1 MVKSQFLST
10 SSADSIQKAAEQ
22 LKAGHL
28 VAFPTET
35 VYGLGA
41 DASNE
46 EAVKRIYEVKGR
58 PTNHPLIIHV
68 SSINGL
74 EVWAQN
80 IPEYAVILARAFW
93 PGPMTLIL
101 NRKDIAKDFITGSQD
116 SVGIRVPSDPI
127 ALELL
132 SRFETL
138 GGLGIAA
145 PSANR
150 FGQVSPTSSKDVQ
163 DEIGRYLSESDLIL
177 EGGQSEI
184 GIESTIIDCSKK
196 NPIIMR
202 PGAITASMI
211 HSVIEVDLLDPES
224 SELRVSGNLEKH
236 YAPNAKVIINQ
247 TPTAGQAYIA
257 LSRYTTPD
265 NVYRIS
271 SPANVDEF
279 VRNIYASMRKAD
291 ELGFTE
297 LVIEVPEGQGIEIAL
312 QDRLRKAS
320 NGRRALR
327 I

>member
-10 SSADSIQKAAEQ
+10 CSADSIQKAAEQ

-74 EVWAQN
+74 AVWAQN

-101 NRKDIAKDFITGSQD
+101 NRKNIAKDFITGSQD

-138 GGLGIAA
+138 GGHGIAA

-150 FGQVSPTSSKDVQ
+150 FGRISPTSSKDVQ
-163 DEIGRYLSESDLIL
+163 DEIGRYLSDNDLIL

-184 GIESTIIDCSKK
+184 GIESTIIDCRNK

-211 HSVIEVDLLDPES
+211 DSVIEVDLLNPET
-224 SELRVSGNLEKH
+224 SELRVSGSLKKH

-247 TPTAGQAYIA
+247 TPTAGQAYVA
-257 LSRYTTPD
+257 LSRYGTPD
-265 NVYRIS
+265 DVYRIS

-279 VRNIYASMRKAD
+279 ARNIYASMRKAD

-320 NGRRALR
+320 NGR
-327 I
+327 

>member
-1 MVKSQFLST
+1 MNNSEFPPAY
-10 SSADSIQKAAEQ
+10 SAATIHKAAEQ

-80 IPEYAVILARAFW
+80 IPDYAVNLARVFW
-93 PGPMTLIL
+93 PGPMTLIF

-150 FGQVSPTSSKDVQ
+150 FGQVSPTSSKDVEE
-163 DEIGRYLSESDLIL
+163 EIGRYLSDNDLIL

-184 GIESTIIDCSKK
+184 GIESTIIDCRNE
-196 NPIIMR
+196 NPIILR
-202 PGAITASMI
+202 PGAITAPMI
-211 HSVIEVDLLDPES
+211 DSVIEVDLMNPEIF
-224 SELRVSGNLEKH
+224 EIHVSGNLEKH
-236 YAPNAKVIINQ
+236 YAPNAKVKINQ

-257 LSRYTTPD
+257 LSRYMTPD

-271 SPANVDEF
+271 SPANVYEF
-279 VRNIYASMRKAD
+279 ARNIYASMRKAD

-312 QDRLRKAS
+312 QDRLRKAA
-320 NGRRALR
+320 NGR
-327 I
+327 

>member
-10 SSADSIQKAAEQ
+10 CSADSIQKAAEQ

-80 IPEYAVILARAFW
+80 ISEYAVILARAFW

-116 SVGIRVPSDPI
+116 SVGIRVPRDRI

-150 FGQVSPTSSKDVQ
+150 FGRISPTSSKDVQ
-163 DEIGRYLSESDLIL
+163 DEIGRYLSENDLIL

-184 GIESTIIDCSKK
+184 GIESTIIDCRNK

-202 PGAITASMI
+202 PGAITVSMI
-211 HSVIEVDLLDPES
+211 DSVIEVDLLNPET
-224 SELRVSGNLEKH
+224 SELRVSGNLKKH

-247 TPTAGQAYIA
+247 TPTAGQAYVA
-257 LSRYTTPD
+257 LSRYGTPD
-265 NVYRIS
+265 DVYRIS

-279 VRNIYASMRKAD
+279 ARNIYAAMRKAD

-320 NGRRALR
+320 NGR
-327 I
+327 

>member
-1 MVKSQFLST
+1 MVKPQFLST
-10 SSADSIQKAAEQ
+10 CSADSIQKAAEQ

-80 IPEYAVILARAFW
+80 IPEYALILARTFW

-150 FGQVSPTSSKDVQ
+150 FGQVSPTSSKDVK
-163 DEIGRYLSESDLIL
+163 DEIGRYLSDHDLIL

-184 GIESTIIDCSKK
+184 GIESTIIDCRNK

-211 HSVIEVDLLDPES
+211 DSVIEVDLLNPET
-224 SELRVSGNLEKH
+224 SELRMSGNLKKH

-247 TPTAGQAYIA
+247 TPTAGQAYVA

-279 VRNIYASMRKAD
+279 ARNIYASMRKAD

-312 QDRLRKAS
+312 QDRLSKAS
-320 NGRRALR
+320 NGR
-327 I
+327 

>member
-10 SSADSIQKAAEQ
+10 CSADSIQKAAEQ

-101 NRKDIAKDFITGSQD
+101 NRKNIAKDFITGSQD

-184 GIESTIIDCSKK
+184 GIESTIIDCRNE
-196 NPIIMR
+196 NPIILR
-202 PGAITASMI
+202 PGAITAPMI
-211 HSVIEVDLLDPES
+211 DSVIEVDLKNPEA
-224 SELRVSGNLEKH
+224 SEIRVSGNLEKH
-236 YAPNAKVIINQ
+236 YAPNAKIKINQ

-257 LSRYTTPD
+257 LSRYMTPD

-279 VRNIYASMRKAD
+279 ARNIYASMRKAD
-291 ELGFTE
+291 ELGFAE

-320 NGRRALR
+320 NGR
-327 I
+327 

>member
-10 SSADSIQKAAEQ
+10 CSVDTIQKAAEQ

-46 EAVKRIYEVKGR
+46 QAVKRIYEVKGR

-80 IPEYAVILARAFW
+80 IPEYAVNLARAFW

-163 DEIGRYLSESDLIL
+163 DEIGAYLAPEDLIL
-177 EGGQSEI
+177 EGGLSYV
-184 GIESTIIDCSKK
+184 GIESTIIDCR
-196 NPIIMR
+196 NAGPVILR
-202 PGAITASMI
+202 PGAITAAMI
-211 HSVIEVDLLDPES
+211 NLVIKGDLVTIQTADI
-224 SELRVSGNLEKH
+224 RVSGALDRH
-236 YAPNAKVIINQ
+236 YAPNAKVIVNEI
-247 TPTAGQAYIA
+247 PRYGQAFMA
-257 LSRYTTPD
+257 LSDVPTPEG
-265 NVYRIS
+265 VRRIS
-271 SPANVDEF
+271 SPIDIAEF
-279 VRNIYASMRKAD
+279 ARNLYSVMRKAD
-291 ELGFTE
+291 DLGYSE
-297 LVIEVPEGQGIEIAL
+297 LVVQLPEGQGIEIAL
-312 QDRLRKAS
+312 LDRLNKAAQ
-320 NGRRALR
+320 GR
-327 I
+327 

>member
-10 SSADSIQKAAEQ
+10 CSADSIQKAAEQ

-80 IPEYAVILARAFW
+80 ISEYAVILARAFW

-116 SVGIRVPSDPI
+116 SVGIRVPRDRI

-138 GGLGIAA
+138 GGHGIAA

-150 FGQVSPTSSKDVQ
+150 FGRISPTSSKDVQ
-163 DEIGRYLSESDLIL
+163 DEIGRYLSDNDLIL

-184 GIESTIIDCSKK
+184 GIESTIIDCRNK

-202 PGAITASMI
+202 PGAITVSMI
-211 HSVIEVDLLDPES
+211 DSVIEVDLLNPET
-224 SELRVSGNLEKH
+224 SELRVSGNLKKH

-247 TPTAGQAYIA
+247 TPTAGQAYVA
-257 LSRYTTPD
+257 LSRYGTPD
-265 NVYRIS
+265 DVYRIS

-279 VRNIYASMRKAD
+279 ARNIYAAMRKAD

-320 NGRRALR
+320 NGR
-327 I
+327 

>member
-1 MVKSQFLST
+1 
-10 SSADSIQKAAEQ
+10 
-22 LKAGHL
+22 
-28 VAFPTET
+28 
-35 VYGLGA
+35 
-41 DASNE
+41 
-46 EAVKRIYEVKGR
+46 
-58 PTNHPLIIHV
+58 
-68 SSINGL
+68 
-74 EVWAQN
+74 VWAQK
-80 IPEYAVILARAFW
+80 IPEYALILARAFW

-138 GGLGIAA
+138 GGLGVAA

-163 DEIGRYLSESDLIL
+163 DEIGRYLSDNDLIL

-184 GIESTIIDCSKK
+184 GIESTIIDCRNE
-196 NPIIMR
+196 NPIILR
-202 PGAITASMI
+202 PGAITAPMI
-211 HSVIEVDLLDPES
+211 DSVIEVDLKNPEA
-224 SELRVSGNLEKH
+224 SEIRVSGNLEKH
-236 YAPNAKVIINQ
+236 YAPNAKIKINQ

-257 LSRYTTPD
+257 LSRYMTPD

-279 VRNIYASMRKAD
+279 ARNIYASMRKAD
-291 ELGFTE
+291 ELGFAE

-320 NGRRALR
+320 NGR
-327 I
+327 

>member
-10 SSADSIQKAAEQ
+10 CSADSIQKAAEQ

-138 GGLGIAA
+138 GGLGVAA

-163 DEIGRYLSESDLIL
+163 DEIGRYLSDNDLIL

-184 GIESTIIDCSKK
+184 GIESTIIDCRNE
-196 NPIIMR
+196 NPIILR
-202 PGAITASMI
+202 PGAITAPMI
-211 HSVIEVDLLDPES
+211 DSVIEVDLKNPEA
-224 SELRVSGNLEKH
+224 SEIRVSGNLEKH
-236 YAPNAKVIINQ
+236 YAPNAKIKINQ

-257 LSRYTTPD
+257 LSRYMTPD

-279 VRNIYASMRKAD
+279 ARNIYASMRKAD
-291 ELGFTE
+291 ELGFAE

-320 NGRRALR
+320 NGR
-327 I
+327 

>member
-10 SSADSIQKAAEQ
+10 CSADSIQKAAEQ

-101 NRKDIAKDFITGSQD
+101 NRKDTAKDFVTGSQD
-116 SVGIRVPSDPI
+116 SVGIRVPRDRI

-132 SRFETL
+132 LRFETL

-150 FGQVSPTSSKDVQ
+150 FGQVSPTSSNDVQ
-163 DEIGRYLSESDLIL
+163 DEIGRYLSDNDLIL

-184 GIESTIIDCSKK
+184 GIESTIIDCRNK

-202 PGAITASMI
+202 PGSITASMI
-211 HSVIEVDLLDPES
+211 ESVIEVDLLNPET
-224 SELRVSGNLEKH
+224 SELRVSGNLKKH

-247 TPTAGQAYIA
+247 TPIAGQAYVA
-257 LSRYTTPD
+257 LSRYGTPD
-265 NVYRIS
+265 DVYRIS

-320 NGRRALR
+320 NGR
-327 I
+327 

>member
-1 MVKSQFLST
+1 MVKSQILST
-10 SSADSIQKAAEQ
+10 CSVGTIQKAAEQ
-22 LKAGHL
+22 LRAGHL

-80 IPEYAVILARAFW
+80 IPDYAVILARAYW

-116 SVGIRVPSDPI
+116 SVGIRVPRDPI

-132 SRFETL
+132 SRFESL

-163 DEIGRYLSESDLIL
+163 DEIGRYLFDNDLIL

-184 GIESTIIDCSKK
+184 GIESTIIDCR
-196 NPIIMR
+196 NETPIILR
-202 PGAITASMI
+202 PGAITATMI
-211 HSVIEVDLLDPES
+211 DSIVKVDLMNTEISDI
-224 SELRVSGNLEKH
+224 RVSGNLEKH

-247 TPTAGQAYIA
+247 TPKAGQAFIA
-257 LSRYTTPD
+257 LSNCQTPD
-265 NVYRIS
+265 NVYRLA
-271 SPANVDEF
+271 SPVNIDEF
-279 VRNIYASMRKAD
+279 ARNIYSAMRKAD
-291 ELGFTE
+291 ELGFKE
-297 LVIEVPEGQGIEIAL
+297 LVVTIPEGQGLEIAL
-312 QDRLRKAS
+312 LDRVSKAAI
-320 NGRRALR
+320 GR
-327 I
+327 

>member
-10 SSADSIQKAAEQ
+10 CSADSIQKAAEQ

-80 IPEYAVILARAFW
+80 IPEYAVILAREFW

-163 DEIGRYLSESDLIL
+163 DEIGEFLSPVDLIL
-177 EGGQSEI
+177 EGGQSEV
-184 GIESTIIDCSKK
+184 GIESTIIDCR
-196 NPIIMR
+196 NAGPVILR
-202 PGAITASMI
+202 PGAITAAMI
-211 HSVIEVDLLDPES
+211 NLVIKGDLVTIQTADI
-224 SELRVSGNLEKH
+224 RVSGALDKH
-236 YAPNAKVIINQ
+236 YAPNAKVILNE
-247 TPTAGQAYIA
+247 TPRYGQAFMA
-257 LSRYTTPD
+257 LSNVRTP
-265 NVYRIS
+265 NGVHRIS
-271 SPANVDEF
+271 SPADIAEF
-279 VRNIYASMRKAD
+279 ARNLYAVMRKAD
-291 ELGFTE
+291 DLGYSE
-297 LVIEVPEGQGIEIAL
+297 LVVQLPEGQGIEIAL
-312 QDRLRKAS
+312 LDRLSKAAQ
-320 NGRRALR
+320 GR
-327 I
+327 

>member
-10 SSADSIQKAAEQ
+10 CSADSIQKAAER

-101 NRKDIAKDFITGSQD
+101 NRKNIAKDFITGSQD

-184 GIESTIIDCSKK
+184 GIESTIIDCRNE
-196 NPIIMR
+196 NPIILR
-202 PGAITASMI
+202 PGAITAPMI
-211 HSVIEVDLLDPES
+211 DSVIEVDLKNPEA
-224 SELRVSGNLEKH
+224 SEIRVSGNLEKH
-236 YAPNAKVIINQ
+236 YAPNAKIKINQ

-257 LSRYTTPD
+257 LSRYMTPD

-279 VRNIYASMRKAD
+279 ARNIYASMRKAD
-291 ELGFTE
+291 ELGFAE

-320 NGRRALR
+320 NGR
-327 I
+327 